1 MRAKKLMRKESEMP
15 MSLLEILW
23 IFLVYIVGSLLSLV
37 ITGLLVNKFVI
48 KKIMANKDVQD
59 VIKLFRDGKELL
71 KEILENQ
78 KHG

>member
-1 MRAKKLMRKESEMP
+1 MRKESEMP

-78 KHG
+78 KHE

>member
-1 MRAKKLMRKESEMP
+1 
-15 MSLLEILW
+15 MSLIEMLQVFI
-23 IFLVYIVGSLLSLV
+23 VYIIGSLLSLV

-71 KEILENQ
+71 KELLENQ
-78 KHG
+78 KHEQPV

>member
-78 KHG
+78 KHE